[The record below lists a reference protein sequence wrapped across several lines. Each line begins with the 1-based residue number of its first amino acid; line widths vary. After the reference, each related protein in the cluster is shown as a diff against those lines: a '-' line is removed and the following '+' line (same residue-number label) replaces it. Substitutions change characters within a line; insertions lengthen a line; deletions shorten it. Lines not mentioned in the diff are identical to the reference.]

1 MPRSG
6 RIAAGGIIYHVL
18 NRGNGRARLFHKP
31 EDYDAFLQILIE
43 VKEAVAVQVLGLC
56 LMPNHWHLAL
66 LPADDGDLSRFM
78 LRLTTTHVR
87 RRFAQTHDRDGG
99 HLYQGRFKNFPVQSD
114 NHLLTLLRYIEANP
128 LRAKL
133 VDRARNWRWSSLG
146 IRKTGNPA
154 GLLDRLPLDLP
165 QDWERLVQ
173 ARWEEEQLKTLR
185 GCVVRGRPFGDDD
198 WVDRMSRKL
207 GLEFTLRPRGRP
219 PKQTGA
225 AEDDR
230 NQE

>member
-31 EDYDAFLQILIE
+31 EDYDAFLRILMD
-43 VKEAVAVQVLGLC
+43 VKQAVAVQVLGLC

-66 LPADDGDLSRFM
+66 LPGEDGDLSRFM

-87 RRFAQTHDRDGG
+87 RRFAHTHDGNGG

-114 NHLLTLLRYIEANP
+114 DHLLRLLRYIEANP
-128 LRAKL
+128 LRAGL
-133 VDRARNWRWSSLG
+133 VERARDWRWSSVT
-146 IRKTGNPA
+146 IRKTGKPA

-165 QDWERLVQ
+165 RDWVSVVES
-173 ARWEEEQLKTLR
+173 RWEAEELKGLR
-185 GCVVRGRPFGDDD
+185 RCVVRGRPFGDDD
-198 WVDRMSRKL
+198 WVEQMTRKL
-207 GLEFTLRPRGRP
+207 GLEFTLRQRGRP
-219 PKQTGA
+219 RKEPIRAKS
-225 AEDDR
+225 
-230 NQE
+230 NNN

>member
-31 EDYDAFLQILIE
+31 EDYDAFLRILLE
-43 VKEAVAVQVLGLC
+43 VKQAVAVEVLGLC

-66 LPADDGDLSRFM
+66 LPRDDGDLSRFM

-87 RRFAQTHDRDGG
+87 RRVAHTHDGNGG

-114 NHLLTLLRYIEANP
+114 DHLLRLLRYIEANP
-128 LRAKL
+128 LRAAL
-133 VDRARNWRWSSLG
+133 VERARDWRWSSVA

-165 QDWERLVQ
+165 RHWERVVES
-173 ARWEEEQLKTLR
+173 RWEEEELKSLR
-185 GCVVRGRPFGDDD
+185 TCVVRGRPFGDAD
-198 WVDRMSRKL
+198 WVERISRKL
-207 GLEFTLRPRGRP
+207 GLEFTLRRRGRP
-219 PKQTGA
+219 RKEPSVAKGA
-225 AEDDR
+225 E
-230 NQE
+230 N